1 MKYGVS
7 FDNEDL
13 YEIWRDR
20 IQQATGIRLMGEK
33 IGRRIIVPVYNDLP
47 DVGIELTKITADE
60 AQARLGNVGVVA
72 VKHPDE
78 MVAPQED
85 LSGEIKAELKI
96 KEATVAS
103 KKGKK

>member
-7 FDNEDL
+7 FDSADL

-20 IQQATGIRLMGEK
+20 IQQVTGVRLAGEK

-47 DVGIELTKITADE
+47 DVGIDITKITADE
-60 AQARLGNVGVVA
+60 ASARLGNVGVVE
-72 VKHPDE
+72 P
-78 MVAPQED
+78 VAP
-85 LSGEIKAELKI
+85 
-96 KEATVAS
+96 T